1 LRVESRRLTFTAVNF
16 KVIQIEVVWSER
28 NQLKNFYGG
37 SNYAVSK
44 HEFQVHVF
52 IINFPNA
59 AQSEQEGICTRR
71 LGNCS
76 LSRAGSGVDTKLLFV
91 IVIIVVIIL
100 LIILLIILFIIT
112 IVVFTIFLEIIWFVV
127 IILKFFRS
135 EIGIWIKTTIV
146 QLTYVLIQLLFNRIR
161 LIVIIIAVWFG
172 FKNIAFIS
180 FNSFIY
186 RTFRAVFANV
196 SIFKKAW
203 AFSHSERN
211 LRKG

>member
-1 LRVESRRLTFTAVNF
+1 M
-16 KVIQIEVVWSER
+16 IWSDR

-59 AQSEQEGICTRR
+59 AQPEQEGICARR

-76 LSRAGSGVDTKLLFV
+76 LSRGGSGVDTKLLFV
-91 IVIIVVIIL
+91 IV
-100 LIILLIILFIIT
+100 IILLIILFIIT

-135 EIGIWIKTTIV
+135 EIGIWIETTIV

-161 LIVIIIAVWFG
+161 LIVIIIVIIAVWFR